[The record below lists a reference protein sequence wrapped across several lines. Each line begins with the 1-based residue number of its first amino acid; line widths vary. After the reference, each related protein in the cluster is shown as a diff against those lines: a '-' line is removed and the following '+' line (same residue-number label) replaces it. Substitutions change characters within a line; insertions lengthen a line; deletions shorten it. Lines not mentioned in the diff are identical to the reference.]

1 MGNKIN
7 DVKLENKVAIVT
19 GAGSGMGRQI
29 SKLFAQHHARVFMAD
44 INENAVLE
52 TKAMIVE
59 EGFSAEAMKV
69 DMGNIDEVKQMV
81 KNAVATYGTV
91 DILVNVAG
99 IFDGGVG
106 AADMEQNVWDNVI
119 AVNLTGPFVAIKESL
134 PYMLEKKAGVIIN
147 ICSIASITGNAGGV
161 AYTASKHG
169 LLGITRQMAV
179 SYGLSGIRTN
189 AICPGAV
196 VSGLLPRESV
206 EDKSNP
212 YIQKILSAP
221 AGRVGEV
228 EDIANTTLF
237 LASEDSSFIYGQ
249 PIIVDGGWTI

>member
-91 DILVNVAG
+91 DILVNVLYLS
-99 IFDGGVG
+99 
-106 AADMEQNVWDNVI
+106 N
-119 AVNLTGPFVAIKESL
+119 NLIEYTFVLVFS
-134 PYMLEKKAGVIIN
+134 
-147 ICSIASITGNAGGV
+147 SRRR
-161 AYTASKHG
+161 H
-169 LLGITRQMAV
+169 TR
-179 SYGLSGIRTN
+179 
-189 AICPGAV
+189 
-196 VSGLLPRESV
+196 
-206 EDKSNP
+206 
-212 YIQKILSAP
+212 
-221 AGRVGEV
+221 
-228 EDIANTTLF
+228 
-237 LASEDSSFIYGQ
+237 
-249 PIIVDGGWTI
+249 